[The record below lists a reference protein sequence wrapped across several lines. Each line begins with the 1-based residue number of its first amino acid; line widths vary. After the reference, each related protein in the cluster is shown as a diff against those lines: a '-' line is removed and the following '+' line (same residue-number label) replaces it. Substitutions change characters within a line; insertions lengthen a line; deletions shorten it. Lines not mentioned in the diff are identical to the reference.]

1 RRVLHRRLLL
11 RHVDGRAGDGV
22 RHRQRHFH
30 HSVRRHPVPDP
41 HLCQLS
47 VQRRGELGQ
56 RRRCRGRCAAPGSGG
71 VAAGGR
77 PGAGC
82 VRRVHQR
89 RRAPHSRP
97 VCQAAGGPED
107 VRRPELSPP
116 HEGEYV

>member
-1 RRVLHRRLLL
+1 
-11 RHVDGRAGDGV
+11 
-22 RHRQRHFH
+22 
-30 HSVRRHPVPDP
+30 
-41 HLCQLS
+41 
-47 VQRRGELGQ
+47 

-116 HEGEYV
+116 HEGEYVRRSAHH